1 MQARL
6 LWCLFTTIMAS
17 IVSAAGSSK
26 NRLALVSGSNKGIGK
41 EISRKLLRNGCDV
54 IVACRSV
61 ERGTAAAEELNREGG
76 GKAFFMPLDV
86 SNSESILALKQTVE
100 KDFGKLDIL
109 VSPVNEH
116 ISFPHCP
123 HIV

>member
-1 MQARL
+1 
-6 LWCLFTTIMAS
+6 MAS